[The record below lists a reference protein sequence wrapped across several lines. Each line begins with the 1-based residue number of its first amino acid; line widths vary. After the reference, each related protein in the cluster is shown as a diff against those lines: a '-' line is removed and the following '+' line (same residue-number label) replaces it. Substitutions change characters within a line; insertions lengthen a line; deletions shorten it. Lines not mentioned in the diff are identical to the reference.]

1 MPVTYSAV
9 AEDHE
14 LQEQLRTVVKKF
26 HSGLADAGV
35 VIDLLLAF
43 GPRSKDGDLK
53 GPAMKDHGCQC
64 AAKIRHTNLRDR
76 AKGNGDLEILLD
88 GDRIDEWSERTIMG
102 IFDHELSHKEL
113 KTDSEG
119 AVKRDELDRPLFR
132 TRYHDREFGWFDHV
146 ARRWAEDSLEVIQA
160 KQMVHSTQFQ
170 QCYQLELEFAGEDDV
185 REAA

>member
-26 HSGLADAGV
+26 HPGLADAKV

-53 GPAMKDHGCQC
+53 GPALKDHGCQC

-88 GDRIDEWSERTIMG
+88 GDRIDEWEERTIMS
-102 IFDHELSHKEL
+102 ILDHELSHKEL
-113 KTDSEG
+113 KVDGEG
-119 AVKRDELDRPLFR
+119 AVKRDDLERPLFA

-146 ARRWAEDSLEVIQA
+146 ARRWGNESLEVIQA
-160 KQMVHSTQFQ
+160 KAMVTSTQFQ
-170 QCYQLELEFAGEDDV
+170 QCYQLELDFAEEDES
-185 REAA
+185 RQAA